1 MVIFVCKCIKKIP
14 NYTQSILQ
22 FLHFPKN
29 LLKEPFECNLRSYLQ
44 KNRISVVGVYVSYY
58 YYIDGNV
65 FLQALFFFVFH
76 QVEFLFLLKNY
87 FV

>member
-22 FLHFPKN
+22 FLHLPKN
-29 LLKEPFECNLRSYLQ
+29 LSKEPFECNLKSYLQ

-58 YYIDGNV
+58 YYIDGNG

>member
-29 LLKEPFECNLRSYLQ
+29 LSKEAFECNLRSYLQ
-44 KNRISVVGVYVSYY
+44 KNRISVVGV
-58 YYIDGNV
+58 
-65 FLQALFFFVFH
+65 
-76 QVEFLFLLKNY
+76 
-87 FV
+87 

>member
-29 LLKEPFECNLRSYLQ
+29 LSKEVVDLY
-44 KNRISVVGVYVSYY
+44 KKIKDIS
-58 YYIDGNV
+58 
-65 FLQALFFFVFH
+65 
-76 QVEFLFLLKNY
+76 
-87 FV
+87 

>member
-1 MVIFVCKCIKKIP
+1 MVIFVCKSIKKIP
-14 NYTQSILQ
+14 NYTQFILQ
-22 FLHFPKN
+22 FLHLPKN
-29 LLKEPFECNLRSYLQ
+29 LSKEAFECNLRSYLQ

-58 YYIDGNV
+58 YYIDGNG
-65 FLQALFFFVFH
+65 FLQTLFFFVFH

>member
-22 FLHFPKN
+22 FLHLPKN
-29 LLKEPFECNLRSYLQ
+29 LSKEPFECNLRSYLQ

-65 FLQALFFFVFH
+65 FFTSTVLFCFSPGRIFI
-76 QVEFLFLLKNY
+76 LA
-87 FV
+87 